1 MIVSDFYIPG
11 SVRGTMA
18 ERENVEALWARI
30 IATRQPMHGPTDC
43 IMCRRKMKVKRSKS
57 LSPEPSSSRDAKIP
71 KLSDP
76 SEANGEPEVE
86 PISIMEFSDDVL
98 LNIMK
103 YLTPQDLMSLSLCC
117 KRLHSVCRD
126 RTLWRTVDF
135 RSTPMQIK
143 DLKTYVKFL
152 QPLTTSIAI
161 NGRTREWDEGSL
173 EELKNDFISSICE
186 TCTGL
191 KEFIIEEYSI
201 ISTEIR
207 VVDFPS
213 TLEKLSLK
221 SSKVCNLMTNKSY
234 FFRIDT
240 HMPNLTSLI
249 LTDCQW
255 VTGHSL
261 LVISKIPKLKEL
273 RLNSCKRLGECVAYA
288 SLATRF
294 GFKALEILDLR
305 CTAFGDSEI
314 RCFSSTKT
322 LTHIYLEYSP
332 EFAETNEVREQRP
345 RPLPRRHYED
355 NHVVQYIAAP
365 EDDFYTWND
374 PSRCR
379 ISDGSICA
387 LGSYIC
393 DRGVLDNS
401 IRDVI
406 LVEPDIRVLNNP
418 DLKTLVVR
426 NYPLVTNQSLVHLA
440 ANAMSLQYLDVTG
453 TGVTADA
460 VATFKTQKPD
470 VTIISSFG

>member
-1 MIVSDFYIPG
+1 MQDIYRVFNYFFPLAHKFG
-11 SVRGTMA
+11 
-18 ERENVEALWARI
+18 N
-30 IATRQPMHGPTDC
+30 QGPRSSSPSSPW
-43 IMCRRKMKVKRSKS
+43 INQLQRRCRRKMKVKRSKS

-71 KLSDP
+71 KLSDS

-86 PISIMEFSDDVL
+86 LISIMEFSDDVL

-103 YLTPQDLMSLSLCC
+103 YLSPQDLMSFSLCC

-126 RTLWRTVDF
+126 RTLWKTVDF
-135 RSTPMQIK
+135 RSSPMSTK
-143 DLKTYVKFL
+143 DLQSYVKFL

-161 NGRTREWDEGSL
+161 NGRTEEWDNGSL
-173 EELKNDFISSICE
+173 EGLNNDFISSICK

-191 KEFIIEEYSI
+191 KEFIIEEYAI
-201 ISTEIR
+201 VSTEIR
-207 VVDFPS
+207 IIDFPS

-221 SSKVCNLMTNKSY
+221 SSKVYDLMRNRSY
-234 FFRIDT
+234 FFRLDT
-240 HMPNLTSLI
+240 HMPNLTCLI

-273 RLNSCKRLGECVAYA
+273 RMDSCKQLGECVAYA

-305 CTAFGDSEI
+305 CTGFGDSEI

-322 LTHIYLEYSP
+322 LTHIYLENSP
-332 EFAETNEVREQRP
+332 EFDEMHEVWPHRP
-345 RPLPRRHYED
+345 RQLPRRTYED
-355 NHVVQYIAAP
+355 NHIVQFIAP
-365 EDDFYTWND
+365 EDDFYMWND

-418 DLKTLVVR
+418 HLKTLVVK
-426 NYPLVTNQSLVHLA
+426 NYPLVTNHSLVHLA